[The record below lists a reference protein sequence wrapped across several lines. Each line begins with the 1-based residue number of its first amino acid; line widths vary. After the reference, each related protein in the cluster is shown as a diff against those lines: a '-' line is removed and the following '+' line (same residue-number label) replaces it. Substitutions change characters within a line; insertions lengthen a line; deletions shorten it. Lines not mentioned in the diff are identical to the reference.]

1 MPATNLPPTPL
12 YRFPF
17 FFNSDSSPPRFSLV
31 FTKKP
36 QLSLSRESPLGPKGC
51 PLFGDCHTRSPAPA
65 WRPRG
70 QWVRRAWVQ
79 LREAAAAGSGLGA
92 AARGEDAGSAGRGEA
107 PRRGVWG
114 S

>member
-1 MPATNLPPTPL
+1 M
-12 YRFPF
+12 
-17 FFNSDSSPPRFSLV
+17 
-31 FTKKP
+31 
-36 QLSLSRESPLGPKGC
+36 
-51 PLFGDCHTRSPAPA
+51 
-65 WRPRG
+65 
-70 QWVRRAWVQ
+70 Q